1 MKLKITSSLFV
12 VLFVVSGFCFAS
24 TKPDFT
30 GTWKLEKDK
39 SFSNPAGL
47 EQTLV
52 ITQKGDQVT
61 LDTDLKTTRGGSQK
75 LTEAYSLDGKD
86 ADFAPAQPL
95 NAKGKRKASW
105 LPNGQGIM
113 IEDVVTVDGKVI
125 SQTTRKWTLSAD
137 GKTLTVD
144 YFIDVQ
150 QGAYEA
156 KRVFTKAG

>member
-12 VLFVVSGFCFAS
+12 VLLVAYGFCLAGA
-24 TKPDFT
+24 KPDFS

-39 SFSNPAGL
+39 SFSNPPGL

-61 LDTDLKTTRGGSQK
+61 LDTDLKTTRGGPQK
-75 LTEAYSLDGKD
+75 LTEVYSLDGKE
-86 ADFAPAQPL
+86 ADFTPAQPP

-105 LPNGQGIM
+105 LSNGQGIM
-113 IEDVVTVDGKVI
+113 IEDVVSVDGKVVN
-125 SQTTRKWTLSAD
+125 QTTRKWTLSAD

-150 QGAYEA
+150 QGSYEA

>member
-1 MKLKITSSLFV
+1 MKLKVTSSVFLV
-12 VLFVVSGFCFAS
+12 MLVTVGFCFAS
-24 TKPDFT
+24 GKADFS

-39 SFSNPAGL
+39 SFSNPPGL

-52 ITQKGDQVT
+52 ITQKGDQIT
-61 LDTDLKTTRGGSQK
+61 LDTDLKTTRGGPQK
-75 LTEAYSLDGKD
+75 LTEAYSLDGKE
-86 ADFAPAQPL
+86 ADFTPAQPP

-113 IEDVVTVDGKVI
+113 IEDVVSVDGKVVN
-125 SQTTRKWTLSAD
+125 QTTRKWTLSAD

-150 QGAYEA
+150 HASYEA
-156 KRVFTKAG
+156 KRVFIKAG

>member
-1 MKLKITSSLFV
+1 MKLKITLSLFV
-12 VLFVVSGFCFAS
+12 VMLVATVISFAGG
-24 TKPDFT
+24 KADFS

-52 ITQKGDQVT
+52 ITQKSDQIT
-61 LDTDLKTTRGGSQK
+61 LDTYLKTTRGGAQK
-75 LTEAYSLDGKD
+75 LTEVYSLDGKD
-86 ADFAPAQPL
+86 TDFAPPQPP

-113 IEDVVTVDGKVI
+113 IEDVVSVEGKVI

-156 KRVFTKAG
+156 KRVFTKVM

>member
-1 MKLKITSSLFV
+1 MKLKLTSSLFV
-12 VLFVVSGFCFAS
+12 VALVTVGFCFAGG
-24 TKPDFT
+24 KPDFS

-39 SFSNPAGL
+39 SFSNPPGL

-61 LDTDLKTTRGGSQK
+61 LDTDLKTTRGGAQK
-75 LTEAYSLDGKD
+75 LTELYSLDGKEV
-86 ADFAPAQPL
+86 DFSPPQPP

-113 IEDVVTVDGKVI
+113 IEDVVSVDGKVI

-150 QGAYEA
+150 QAAYEA
-156 KRVFTKAG
+156 KRVFVKAG

>member
-1 MKLKITSSLFV
+1 MKFKLTSSLFV
-12 VLFVVSGFCFAS
+12 ILLVSCGFCLAS
-24 TKPDFT
+24 AKPDFS

-39 SFSNPAGL
+39 SFSNPPGL

-61 LDTDLKTTRGGSQK
+61 LDTDLKTTRGGAQK
-75 LTEAYSLDGKD
+75 MTEVYSLDGKEM
-86 ADFAPAQPL
+86 DFAPAQPP

-105 LPNGQGIM
+105 LPNGQGIV

-137 GKTLTVD
+137 GKTMTVD

-150 QGAYEA
+150 QAAYEA
-156 KRVFTKAG
+156 KRVFTRTG

>member
-12 VLFVVSGFCFAS
+12 VMLVAAGFCFAGG
-24 TKPDFT
+24 KPDFS
-30 GTWKLEKDK
+30 GTWKLEKDR
-39 SFSNPAGL
+39 SFSNPPGL

-52 ITQKGDQVT
+52 ITQKGNQVT
-61 LDTDLKTTRGGSQK
+61 LDTDLKTTRGGPQK
-75 LTEAYSLDGKD
+75 LIEVYSLDGKEG
-86 ADFAPAQPL
+86 DFTPAQPP

-105 LPNGQGIM
+105 LPNGQGVM
-113 IEDVVTVDGKVI
+113 IEDVVSVDGKVI

-150 QGAYEA
+150 HASYEA